1 MNRYNNEDYQFNL
14 AGLTPAEFYQY
25 TQNGIY
31 PLDEYYG
38 VKSDELG
45 TQKKLIDSRIAAAR
59 KRNAQEREAYRK
71 RREREQRILSE
82 TPDAVVLH
90 DQKLLEKRLHAQE
103 FIKERAEDKISAI
116 NKIMEKTNA
125 ALDFIRGATKEI
137 LDELK
142 NPLKWKNYSELSYV
156 FDMNGMY

>member
-1 MNRYNNEDYQFNL
+1 M
-14 AGLTPAEFYQY
+14 
-25 TQNGIY
+25 
-31 PLDEYYG
+31 
-38 VKSDELG
+38 
-45 TQKKLIDSRIAAAR
+45 
-59 KRNAQEREAYRK
+59 
-71 RREREQRILSE
+71 
-82 TPDAVVLH
+82 VLH

-116 NKIMEKTNA
+116 NKIMKKTNA